1 MASGNPLVRWLN
13 NKLSVPQNNSFSDME
28 LELAY
33 QTFKQLCQSLKGMSP
48 GVREMRVEIPSEQ
61 QSLFSELLNLPK
73 LQSTFDFV
81 QDERDPQV
89 WVVSPKAVS
98 SEFMKV

>member
-33 QTFKQLCQSLKGMSP
+33 QTFKQLCQSPKGMSP

-61 QSLFSELLNLPK
+61 QSLFSESGFVRVYEGLGVID
-73 LQSTFDFV
+73 DFNG
-81 QDERDPQV
+81 
-89 WVVSPKAVS
+89 
-98 SEFMKV
+98 FF

>member
-33 QTFKQLCQSLKGMSP
+33 QTFKQLCQSPKGMSP

-61 QSLFSELLNLPK
+61 QSLFSELLNLPRVRLILFRMSVIRRCGLYLRK
-73 LQSTFDFV
+73 RFRPSL
-81 QDERDPQV
+81 
-89 WVVSPKAVS
+89 
-98 SEFMKV
+98 